1 MDQYKLHWTNDG
13 KDEYDDECRANSVI
27 EDMKNLE
34 MMYAEV
40 HRSNYFNYQ
49 LYSNRFLASF
59 DWGTGYYVRASLE
72 PVSSTLDNVI
82 VEVVDA
88 YVAEISKNRP
98 KIKPI
103 CHGASYSDRRKAKK
117 LDKFLWGEFVRNDV
131 YEVCKGVAINAGVC
145 RFGCVKVDTE
155 KTKEGVKTCL
165 ENIFPDEI
173 LINQH
178 EVVTT
183 GEVKTVYRRR
193 VLPIE
198 VVAEMYGV
206 DEDELTP
213 LHSIDYID
221 YKEVGKGYIIVG
233 EVYRKNSKHVIATN
247 GRILFEEDWPHDWL
261 PYVFFHY
268 NRPIHGFYTQSLVE
282 LILPDQIRL
291 NEINEVIQEA
301 QKLFCSGKLLVP
313 HGSKVASQNLDNGVG
328 RVITYTGA
336 PPEAVTWPA
345 IAPELY
351 AERDRIKSGAF
362 MKVGINQQASSGNL
376 PASAR
381 LDSSAA
387 IRELNAVQDSRM
399 SDVIQRYEKFFIDLA
414 KTMIRVLNASGE
426 KSTTVWFPTGNKYL
440 PEKIDW
446 KDIDLDENSYTMT
459 LEAASSFAMTPSA
472 LRDDLESKL
481 LRGEITPTQYHE
493 QLTQNDP
500 DSQLSLLAS
509 SELAISAHLEK
520 LEQGEFILPDRNM
533 DLVSGV
539 KKVLAEYNLLIAT
552 YPDQNEKE
560 LVNAKLAMLNWIES
574 AKAYTN
580 EAAQPSMEQEM
591 APPTMPQIAPLNQ
604 GP

>member
-1 MDQYKLHWTNDG
+1 
-13 KDEYDDECRANSVI
+13 
-27 EDMKNLE
+27 
-34 MMYAEV
+34 
-40 HRSNYFNYQ
+40 
-49 LYSNRFLASF
+49 
-59 DWGTGYYVRASLE
+59 
-72 PVSSTLDNVI
+72 
-82 VEVVDA
+82 
-88 YVAEISKNRP
+88 
-98 KIKPI
+98 
-103 CHGASYSDRRKAKK
+103 
-117 LDKFLWGEFVRNDV
+117 
-131 YEVCKGVAINAGVC
+131 
-145 RFGCVKVDTE
+145 
-155 KTKEGVKTCL
+155 
-165 ENIFPDEI
+165 
-173 LINQH
+173 
-178 EVVTT
+178 
-183 GEVKTVYRRR
+183 
-193 VLPIE
+193 
-198 VVAEMYGV
+198 MYGV

-291 NEINEVIQEA
+291 NEINEVIEEA

-591 APPTMPQIAPLNQ
+591 APPTMPQIAPLSQ
-604 GP
+604 GL